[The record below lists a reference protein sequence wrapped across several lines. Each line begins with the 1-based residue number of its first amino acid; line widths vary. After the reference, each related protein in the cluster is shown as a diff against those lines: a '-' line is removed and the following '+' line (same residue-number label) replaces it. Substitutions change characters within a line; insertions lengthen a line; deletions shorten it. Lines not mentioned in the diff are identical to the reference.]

1 MKKIRMAAMG
11 DLHMQQDLIG
21 VFRTVFDEISGQA
34 DILLLC
40 GDLTDNGLTYEAQLL
55 GEELSFCKIPIVGV
69 LGNHDHT
76 NNKQEEIKKI
86 LSPYMIILED
96 QSYTYNNIGFAGVKG
111 FGGGFD
117 NHLVLPFGEQILKQ
131 FVYEALNE
139 TTKLEEALTK
149 LETDK
154 KVVLL
159 HYAPIRQTV
168 EGESLEVYPLLGT
181 SRLVEP
187 IDNFKVSAVFHG
199 HAHHG
204 KLSAKTAHGVPVY
217 NVSMPLLKKIQPNQ
231 LYIIVKI

>member
-1 MKKIRMAAMG
+1 MAAMG
-11 DLHMQQDLIG
+11 DLHMQQDSAGI
-21 VFRTVFDEISGQA
+21 FREIFAKISKQA

-40 GDLTDNGLTYEAQLL
+40 GDLTDNGLIDEAQLL
-55 GEELSFCKIPIVGV
+55 GEELSFCKIPVVGV

-76 NNKQEEIKKI
+76 NNQQEEIKKI
-86 LSPYMIILED
+86 LSPYMVMLED
-96 QSYTYNNIGFAGVKG
+96 QPYIYNNIGFAGVKG

-117 NHLVLPFGEQILKQ
+117 NHLVLPFGEKILKQ

-149 LETDK
+149 LETDR

-168 EGESLEVYPLLGT
+168 EGESLEVYSLLGT

-187 IDNFKVSAVFHG
+187 IDNFKVNAVFHG

-204 KLSAKTAHGVPVY
+204 KAYGKTAQGVPVY
-217 NVSMPLLKKIQPNQ
+217 NVSMPVLKKIQPNQ
-231 LYIIVKI
+231 LYIIVRI